1 MRHDGFDVGHE
12 GGTIHR
18 LVNEGDLRLF
28 VVMQNADLPEHGDA
42 VLTFP
47 PEILADSD
55 AYARAA
61 TLPSRCQPVGQRGP
75 RW

>member
-1 MRHDGFDVGHE
+1 
-12 GGTIHR
+12 
-18 LVNEGDLRLF
+18 
-28 VVMQNADLPEHGDA
+28 MQNAGLPEHGDA

-47 PEILADSD
+47 PEILADPD

-61 TLPSRCQPVGQRGP
+61 TLPSAASRSAAGP